1 MTNLKRLRLKSG
13 LTQSQLAQITGL
25 NLRTLQYYEQ
35 GINKIDQA
43 RLTTLLKIAI
53 ALECKIKDLLEEP
66 ESITL
71 CKKYESFN

>member
-53 ALECKIKDLLEEP
+53 ALTCKIKDLLEEQ

>member
-13 LTQSQLAQITGL
+13 LTQSQLAQSTGL

-53 ALECKIKDLLEEP
+53 ALTCKIKDLLEEQ
-66 ESITL
+66 ESIIL
-71 CKKYESFN
+71 CKKYENLN

>member
-53 ALECKIKDLLEEP
+53 ALTCKIKDLLEEQ

-71 CKKYESFN
+71 CKKYENLN

>member
-13 LTQSQLAQITGL
+13 LTQSQLAQVTGL

-53 ALECKIKDLLEEP
+53 ALECKIKDLLEEQ
-66 ESITL
+66 ESIAL
-71 CKKYESFN
+71 CKKYEKLN